1 MKVRSCR
8 NFVKV
13 FDYFCPMRVIQDLSL
28 CSFNQPLV
36 TMGTYDGVHLGH
48 QEIIKNLV
56 KQAHATN
63 KESVLFTFHPHPR
76 MVLQPDNHAV
86 KLIDTID
93 EKLAKLALLG
103 LDTVVLFPFTLEF
116 SRLSAE
122 EFVQQ
127 ILVDAL
133 GISAIHIGYDHHFG
147 KNREGSFPQLVA
159 FGQKYNFDVVETPA
173 FELNG
178 TAISSTKIRKALQ
191 EGAIEKA
198 QLFLGTPFVLTGTVI
213 HGNKLGRTI
222 GFPTANLAID
232 QSEKIIPAIG
242 VYAVSVTLDNKHYK
256 GVMNVGKKPTVMQ
269 TEAISV
275 EVFIFDFSAD
285 IYEKQL
291 SVAVLKHLRGEQ
303 RFGSIDLLKEQLKKD
318 EEMGRML
325 LADLPD

>member
-1 MKVRSCR
+1 
-8 NFVKV
+8 
-13 FDYFCPMRVIQDLSL
+13 MRVIQDLSL
-28 CSFNQPLV
+28 CSFNQPIV
-36 TMGTYDGVHLGH
+36 TLGTYDGVHLGH
-48 QEIIKNLV
+48 QAIIKNLV
-56 KQAHATN
+56 KQARASN

-76 MVLQPDNHAV
+76 VVLNPDNHTV

-93 EKLAKLALLG
+93 EKLAKLAALG
-103 LDTVVLFPFTLEF
+103 LDTVILFPFTLEF
-116 SRLSAE
+116 SRLSAAD
-122 EFVQQ
+122 FVQK
-127 ILVDAL
+127 ILVNAL
-133 GISAIHIGYDHHFG
+133 GVSELHVGYDHHFG
-147 KNREGSFPQLVA
+147 KNREGSFQELVA
-159 FGQKYNFDVVETPA
+159 FGKLHNFLVIETPA

-178 TAISSTKIRKALQ
+178 TAISSTKIRTALQ

-232 QSEKIIPAIG
+232 QSEKIIPTIG

-285 IYEKQL
+285 IYDKKL